1 MHKFNKSN
9 QREVKS
15 LTEFQNDKEVETRRK
30 THREP
35 RRKMA
40 SRGAGRIKHQEEEEN
55 EQN

>member
-1 MHKFNKSN
+1 M
-9 QREVKS
+9 